1 MKKEIKRLFI
11 ALLCMTMCISFAACA
26 PKEEVS
32 LWDTA
37 VYTENTTL
45 GEGEK
50 TITLQVEAQERSIT
64 FIIRTNE
71 EILENA
77 LVAHDLISGDEGPYG
92 MYVTHV
98 NGIKAD
104 YDENNSFWSLEKD
117 GEQMTT
123 GVSETGVSDG
133 DNFKLVYV
141 IV

>member
-1 MKKEIKRLFI
+1 MKKEIKRLVVAF
-11 ALLCMTMCISFAACA
+11 LCMVICMSFASCT

-37 VYTENTTL
+37 IYTENTTF

-50 TITLQVEAQERSIT
+50 TITLQVEAEERNVT
-64 FIIRTNE
+64 FIIRTDE

-77 LVAHDLISGDEGPYG
+77 LVAHELISGDKGPYG
-92 MYVTHV
+92 MYVTRV
-98 NGIKAD
+98 NGIEAD
-104 YDENNSFWSLEKD
+104 YDENRSFWSLEKD
-117 GEQMTT
+117 GVQMTT
-123 GVSETGVSDG
+123 GVSETGVTDG

>member
-1 MKKEIKRLFI
+1 MKKEIKRLI
-11 ALLCMTMCISFAACA
+11 VALLCMVMCMSFASCA
-26 PKEEVS
+26 QKEEVS

-37 VYTENTTL
+37 TYTENTTF

-50 TITLQVEAQERSIT
+50 TITLQVEAEDRNVT
-64 FIIRTNE
+64 FIIRTDE

-77 LVAHDLISGDEGPYG
+77 LVAHDLISGDIGPYG
-92 MYVTHV
+92 MYITHV
-98 NGIKAD
+98 NGIVAD
-104 YDENNSFWSLEKD
+104 YDTNKSFWSLEKD
-117 GEQMTT
+117 GVQMTT